1 MLFKKKLEGTKT
13 CKLLKEAFAA
23 ECFAERRF
31 KLFASIARDE
41 GLPAIEDTFNEM
53 ASSQNYHA
61 ESHFDML
68 RESGEQY
75 YGFKVGNTVE
85 NIKTA
90 LAVEALESDECTG
103 LIKVATDEG
112 LSYVAERVEQ
122 IAIDEVAHIHRLNTL
137 MNEIVK
143 WT

>member
-1 MLFKKKLEGTKT
+1 
-13 CKLLKEAFAA
+13 
-23 ECFAERRF
+23 
-31 KLFASIARDE
+31 
-41 GLPAIEDTFNEM
+41 
-53 ASSQNYHA
+53 
-61 ESHFDML
+61 ML